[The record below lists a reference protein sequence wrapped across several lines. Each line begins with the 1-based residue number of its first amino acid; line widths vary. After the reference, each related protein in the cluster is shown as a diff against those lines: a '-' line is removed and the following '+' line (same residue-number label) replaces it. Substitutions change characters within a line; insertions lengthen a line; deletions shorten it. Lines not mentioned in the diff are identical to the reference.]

1 MGEKYMVSQTVSIPR
16 DLYFVVENYALEH
29 RISFSK
35 AYAEFAH
42 QGRVRMLE
50 LGKLEH

>member
-1 MGEKYMVSQTVSIPR
+1 MVSQTVSIPR
-16 DLYFVVENYALEH
+16 DLYFEVENYALDKK
-29 RISFSK
+29 ISFSK

-50 LGKLEH
+50 NGIIKH